1 MNVIVY
7 FFVFLLQ
14 FRTFDPC
21 KQLWCSHPDNPYFCK
36 TKKGPPLDG
45 TECAP
50 GKVRL
55 QTIFFFFWCCFGQ
68 ICPMEFSFV
77 HVWFHFSFL
86 FVLSLPAVVLQ
97 RSLHVEEPQPG
108 EAGRRLGLLE
118 QVGLLLSLLRNRRSL
133 PDAPVQQPSVSA
145 AAWRHLPPDSL
156 TSPPPLLRELKQLEY
171 VGTDP
176 SLSL

>member
-1 MNVIVY
+1 MRVIVY
-7 FFVFLLQ
+7 FVVFLLQ

-55 QTIFFFFWCCFGQ
+55 QTIFFFVVVVVKCVPWN
-68 ICPMEFSFV
+68 SVFV
-77 HVWFHFSFL
+77 QVWFNFSFL
-86 FVLSLPAVVLQ
+86 FCLSLSSVVLQ

-133 PDAPVQQPSVSA
+133 TDAPVQQPSVSS
-145 AAWRHLPPDSL
+145 AAWRQLPRLAQSSS
-156 TSPPPLLRELKQLEY
+156 TSA
-171 VGTDP
+171 
-176 SLSL
+176 